1 MAKGPK
7 KTGDEG
13 SALGSINDILTRL
26 KEIVNSNISPT
37 AMIDTVVEVDR
48 GAHEVIKT
56 FGQGREMILGLKAT
70 MTGAVDAVKLLGGDF
85 VKIQQMQVDV
95 ATTLNRNLVLSK
107 DSYEGLYATTE
118 ITGIRADSMVSSFKD
133 AGFSAYDAASKM
145 GEVVNIAREVGVS
158 AKDVSSKVVNNMDVL
173 NKYNFE
179 GGVQGLAKMAAQASM
194 LRIDMGR
201 TLEFVNKV
209 YNPEGAIETAAA
221 LQRLGVAQSDLLDPL
236 RLMDLSQNDPTE
248 LQNQIVKMTQ
258 QFVKLNDA
266 GNFEIMKGSKR
277 QFQEIALAMNIPY
290 ETLTK
295 MALGSAELDDK
306 MRKIRF
312 PDLNLTE
319 EQKTMIANMSEMKD
333 GTYKIEVGG
342 ESKSIS
348 QLSKEDVELLKKVGE
363 PKTMEELA
371 KDQLDTLKDIDANTK
386 YFEGKL
392 PYTFAGSKVSQG
404 VLEGTRKVSRGITKT
419 VPKELSITELR
430 KSLDSATTEVASII
444 KGMGTNTMSVSEGIV
459 KLSNVLSD
467 GGTFIETT
475 WKKWADNFE
484 KSLDSEGINLES
496 VKKLYKNMTDGV
508 TVPKNAGPN
517 PVFSPSQNQNS
528 TNITPVN
535 TSTNNQTSTTGTNSS
550 AIDVNLN
557 HTVTI
562 NAPAGIDTQ
571 QLVLALK
578 NEEIK
583 QSILL
588 SVKDGVT
595 NSGRLTSNS
604 NPQQSMNYL
613 RNSFGVLG

>member
-1 MAKGPK
+1 MSSGPK

-13 SALGSINDILTRL
+13 SVLGSMTSILAELRGIL
-26 KEIVNSNISPT
+26 DSNLAPS
-37 AMIDTVVEVDR
+37 AMITTLLEVDDT
-48 GAHEVIKT
+48 AHKVIKS
-56 FGQGREMILGLKAT
+56 FGQGREMILGLKES
-70 MTGAVDAVKLLGGDF
+70 MTGAVDAIKLLGGTWVDIET
-85 VKIQQMQVDV
+85 IQMNVSK
-95 ATTLNRNLVLSK
+95 TLNRNLVLSK
-107 DSYEGLYATTE
+107 DSYEGLYATSKVAGVE
-118 ITGIRADSMVSSFKD
+118 ADSMVSSFKD

-145 GEVVNIAREVGVS
+145 GEVVNIARELGVNVKS
-158 AKDVSSKVVNNMDVL
+158 VSSNVLYNMDAI

-194 LRIDMGR
+194 LRIDMR
-201 TLEFVNKV
+201 DTLAFTEKV

-248 LQNQIVKMTQ
+248 LQNQIVQMTQ

-277 QFQEIALAMNIPY
+277 QFREIADAMKIPY

-306 MRKIRF
+306 MKRIRF
-312 PDLNLTE
+312 PNLNLSE
-319 EQKTMIANMSEMKD
+319 EQRTMIANMAEMKD
-333 GTYKIEVGG
+333 GTYKIQVGG

-371 KDQLDTLKDIDANTK
+371 RDQLSTLESIDANTL
-386 YFEGKL
+386 YFKGKL
-392 PYTFAGSKVSQG
+392 PYTVAGSKVGQTTLDMG
-404 VLEGTRKVSRGITKT
+404 RNITRGAAKS
-419 VPKELSITELR
+419 VPKELSIDELR
-430 KSLDSATTEVASII
+430 KSLNSTTSEVTNIV
-444 KGMGTNTMSVSEGIV
+444 KGMGDNTISVTEGIK
-459 KLSNVLSD
+459 KLSEVLTN

-475 WKKWADNFE
+475 WKKWSENLL
-484 KSLDSEGINLES
+484 KGLDSEGINVTNL
-496 VKKLYKNMTDGV
+496 KKTYENMIDGK
-508 TVPKNAGPN
+508 TVPVNN
-517 PVFSPSQNQNS
+517 PRPVYNTTQNPSI
-528 TNITPVN
+528 NITPKETN
-535 TSTNNQTSTTGTNSS
+535 TNNQTSSTGSNNSTV
-550 AIDVNLN
+550 DVNLN

-562 NAPAGIDTQ
+562 NAPAGVDTQ

-583 QSILL
+583 QSILK

-595 NSGRLTSNS
+595 NSGRLTSTS
-604 NPQQSMNYL
+604 NPQQSMNSL
-613 RNSFGVLG
+613 RNSFGLVT